1 MKNHFLKFIGIA
13 LVLLCFS
20 CGKLTEVTDVITQPT
35 AREVYARNFDTDS
48 VPYRLWTNAFQN
60 ALNDSL
66 QISSPYQENG
76 IFNPEIQP
84 VYAYD
89 LDLERGRS
97 YAFSIQTDTLQPKV
111 FIDLYEKTSDSIR
124 PYKLVQQADYEA
136 SILDFSPKYSG
147 TYKVLFQ
154 PELNT
159 SSSFALRIQSKPSY
173 YFPVSGASAKSIQS
187 FWGAA
192 RDGGKRSHEGVDIF
206 AKRGTPVVASVDG
219 YISRTG
225 NRGLGGKQVWLREG
239 LFGNSLYYAHLDS
252 IIATSGQRVKVG
264 DTLGLVGNTGNA
276 RTTPPHLHFG
286 VYSHGAINPLPFVKE
301 EPELPALNAS
311 TEFYKTYAIK
321 TAQANLRSSASAKS
335 QKIGA
340 LSRKDTVRLLGKS
353 ADWLHI
359 ETSAAQRAFVHQSL
373 VKAL

>member
-20 CGKLTEVTDVITQPT
+20 CGKLTKVTDVITQPT

-276 RTTPPHLHFG
+276 RPTPPRLHLG
-286 VYSHGAINPLPFVKE
+286 V
-301 EPELPALNAS
+301 
-311 TEFYKTYAIK
+311 
-321 TAQANLRSSASAKS
+321 
-335 QKIGA
+335 
-340 LSRKDTVRLLGKS
+340 
-353 ADWLHI
+353 
-359 ETSAAQRAFVHQSL
+359 
-373 VKAL
+373 

>member
-13 LVLLCFS
+13 LILLCFS
-20 CGKLTEVTDVITQPT
+20 CGKLTKVTDVITQPT

-66 QISSPYQENG
+66 QVASPYQETG

-84 VYAYD
+84 VYGYD
-89 LDLERGRS
+89 LDLERGRR
-97 YAFSIQTDTLQPKV
+97 YTFSIQTDTLQPEI

-136 SILDFSPKYSG
+136 STLDFSPKNSG

-154 PELNT
+154 PGLNT
-159 SSSFALRIQSKPSY
+159 SSSFAIRIQSKPSY

-192 RDGGKRSHEGVDIF
+192 RDGGKRSHEGIDIF

-286 VYSHGAINPLPFVKE
+286 VYSRGAINPLPFVKE
-301 EPELPALNAS
+301 EPELPALDTS
-311 TEFYKTYAIK
+311 TEFYKTYTIK
-321 TAQANLRSSASAKS
+321 TSQANLRSSASAKS
-335 QKIGA
+335 QKIGS
-340 LSRKDTVRLLGKS
+340 LSRKDTVHLLGKS
-353 ADWLHI
+353 ADWLHV
-359 ETSAAQRAFVHQSL
+359 ETSTAQRAFVHQSL
-373 VKAL
+373 AKAL